1 MTMTLKEALKAA
13 LANKDKQAHRTSSD
27 TKRGR
32 QLISQ
37 MKNPQDVHNRGTAS
51 GEPRDS
57 RTTAR
62 GTIGKRDI

>member
-1 MTMTLKEALKAA
+1 MSFKDILKAA
-13 LANKDKQAHRTSSD
+13 LANKNTQNHRTSSD

-32 QLISQ
+32 QLLAA

-51 GEPRDS
+51 GAEPRDS